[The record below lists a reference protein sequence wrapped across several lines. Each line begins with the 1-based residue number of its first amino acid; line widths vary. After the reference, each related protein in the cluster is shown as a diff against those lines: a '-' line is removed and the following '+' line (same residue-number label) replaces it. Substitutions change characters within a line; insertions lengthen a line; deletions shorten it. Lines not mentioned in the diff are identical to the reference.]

1 MGANTGMTQEA
12 ELEGDAGLEP
22 GLTDAYDCILLTAEL
37 ELIKISTSPGSFR
50 TPRAAYV
57 TEDPNA

>member
-1 MGANTGMTQEA
+1 MGAKTGLTQEA

-22 GLTDAYDCILLTAEL
+22 GLTDAYDCVLLTAKL

-50 TPRAAYV
+50 ILRAAYV
-57 TEDPNA
+57 TEDPSA